1 MENREKVVIKE
12 NNLANWILKNPIA
25 WEKICGLRY
34 VTIKE
39 MKSLMKTLEQNGF
52 LELSD
57 LMATRL
63 YATMTD
69 LEDNEPKY

>member
-34 VTIKE
+34 VTTKE

-63 YATMTD
+63 YAAMTD
-69 LEDNEPKY
+69 TEDNEPKY